1 MTKTKLKTLLSIFLM
16 LILVSS
22 CCFATDAQVT
32 SEGNVDSNSEVTTNE
47 TSLEDTATTEW
58 TNTDLYAIDDVVNV
72 TNVVDGNA
80 FIIGNEVTISGEI
93 GGDLFVIAN
102 KLNIEGGYVY
112 SNLFACANE
121 ITLNGVVYDLY
132 SICNNFTLA
141 NNGFVYRD
149 MRLTASNVN
158 LQGRIRRDAYISCEN
173 MNLTQDLG
181 TLIYG
186 NLTYTSASEISIP
199 EGVVSGTT
207 TYNEEFNFNY
217 EKEVSTFS
225 VITSY
230 ALELLKTLFYTL
242 VVTLILLWLTPN
254 YIEKVS
260 KMSTGKSFACL
271 GIGFGAFVA
280 FFVFVI
286 ISIFLIISIVAI
298 PVALIGVFAS
308 ILVAY
313 SANAIASIFFGKLF
327 TRLFKMEGKVKF
339 VLFTLL
345 SSAII
350 WAISLIPFV
359 GGFLSFLIWLFGIGA
374 LILNIFNQ
382 KENTNK
388 EEIKEENKENKED
401 KKVLQEAKKVE
412 KDTKKA
418 SKEVKKETKKTT
430 KKTTKK
436 VEKDTKKDK
445 E

>member
-1 MTKTKLKTLLSIFLM
+1 MTKTKLKALLSIFLM

-32 SEGNVDSNSEVTTNE
+32 SEGIVDSNSEVTTDE
-47 TSLEDTATTEW
+47 TSLEDTIEW
-58 TNTDLYAIDDVVNV
+58 TNTDLYVVDDVVNV

-93 GGDLFVIAN
+93 GGDLFVLAN

-121 ITLNGVVYDLY
+121 ITLNGVVYDVY
-132 SICNNFTLA
+132 AICDSFTLA

-158 LQGRIRRDAYISCEN
+158 LQGRVRRDAYISCSN
-173 MNLTQDLG
+173 MNLNQELG

-207 TYNEEFNFNY
+207 TYNEEFNLDF
-217 EKEVSTFS
+217 EKEVSIFS

-230 ALELLKTLFYTL
+230 ALELLKTLLYTL
-242 VVTLILLWLTPN
+242 IITLILLWLTPN

-298 PVALIGVFAS
+298 PVTLIGVFVS

-350 WAISLIPFV
+350 WSISLIPFV

-374 LILNIFNQ
+374 LILNIFKQ

-388 EEIKEENKENKED
+388 EEIKEENKED
-401 KKVLQEAKKVE
+401 KKALKEAKKVE
-412 KDTKKA
+412 K
-418 SKEVKKETKKTT
+418 ETKKTS
-430 KKTTKK
+430 KK
-436 VEKDTKKDK
+436 VEKESKKDTKKEDK
-445 E
+445 